1 MRISI
6 RVALCLGHENNLSF
20 LSKVILSEKA
30 IESGGTMDMD
40 DVQTEEEMA
49 KKMETIDK
57 KMLDEAADNI
67 PLQVWLNE

>member
-1 MRISI
+1 
-6 RVALCLGHENNLSF
+6 
-20 LSKVILSEKA
+20 
-30 IESGGTMDMD
+30 MD